1 MLLAILHCAFGIRG
15 LSRLVSSMIVMEL
28 DQKDMVQSLGITVS
42 VLLGIYAVY
51 FAITYQGCR
60 KIVEEGKEGLR

>member
-1 MLLAILHCAFGIRG
+1 
-15 LSRLVSSMIVMEL
+15 MIVMEL
-28 DQKDMVQSLGITVS
+28 GQKDMVQSLGITVS